1 MNSGNFKATAIQE
14 MLVSAGIIQ
23 EGILSRMK
31 VKWAE
36 QMGGW
41 KARNEEDF
49 LEQSVVT
56 VHN

>member
-1 MNSGNFKATAIQE
+1 

-23 EGILSRMK
+23 EGILSGMK

-49 LEQSVVT
+49 LEQGIVT